1 MQFKYQVSEK
11 INHKTSQKK
20 LIHKKNLWLNKSW
33 TKDITEKHDVPTNIF
48 TLTVSLE

>member
-20 LIHKKNLWLNKSW
+20 LIHKKKSVV
-33 TKDITEKHDVPTNIF
+33 DITEKHDVPTNIF